1 MVVAVDGFILLP
13 MAPTPEAQVVLV
25 EAVLVTGAAQVLE
38 ELLRKQA
45 KVR

>member
-1 MVVAVDGFILLP
+1 MVQILE
-13 MAPTPEAQVVLV
+13 TQVVLV

-38 ELLRKQA
+38 ELLRKQV